1 MWVYALV
8 ARRWIVKQKTMYDY
22 MREADNSE
30 EDGFFPEDW
39 MEDRKKTQKEEYF
52 EFYDDI
58 KTTPKDDW

>member
-1 MWVYALV
+1 MP
-8 ARRWIVKQKTMYDY
+8 KTMYDY

-39 MEDRKKTQKEEYF
+39 AEDDVKTAKEEYF